1 MRDNEDMKTEKIS
14 VTMPANVIEAIRKL
28 AESEKRS
35 FSNMLSC
42 LAEDALKNK
51 AA

>member
-1 MRDNEDMKTEKIS
+1 MSDNGDMKTEKIS
-14 VTMPANVIEAIRKL
+14 VTIPANLIEEIRKL

-42 LAEDALKNK
+42 LAQEALKNK

>member
-1 MRDNEDMKTEKIS
+1 MRDNKDMKTEKIS
-14 VTMPANVIEAIRKL
+14 VTIPANVIEEIKKL

-42 LAEDALKNK
+42 LAQEALKNK